1 MSASSSG
8 AQIHILLVE
17 DHAMLRRIMQQSL
30 AAAGFQVTA
39 TETGDQAAALLE
51 SGARPQLL
59 LSDIRIP
66 GRLNGLEL
74 ARWAQQRY
82 PSMVILLQT
91 GFANIDTGDFQVLR
105 KPFDSDTLMA
115 AIHEALERF
124 KADENQ
130 RSGQ

>member
-1 MSASSSG
+1 
-8 AQIHILLVE
+8 
-17 DHAMLRRIMQQSL
+17 
-30 AAAGFQVTA
+30 
-39 TETGDQAAALLE
+39 
-51 SGARPQLL
+51 
-59 LSDIRIP
+59 
-66 GRLNGLEL
+66 
-74 ARWAQQRY
+74 
-82 PSMVILLQT
+82 MVILLQT